1 MTAATESTETLI
13 KFKKE
18 YLSKISKAEGK
29 KGAKGN
35 EEQKK
40 VTPSREGR
48 LASQRNHD
56 RKDSSSQGKNGSK
69 SKEIELDM
77 QGD

>member
-1 MTAATESTETLI
+1 MVATIESTETLT

-18 YLSKISKAEGK
+18 YLNKIGKSEGK

-48 LASQRNHD
+48 FASQRN
-56 RKDSSSQGKNGSK
+56 
-69 SKEIELDM
+69 
-77 QGD
+77 

>member
-1 MTAATESTETLI
+1 MAGAESTETLA

-18 YLSKISKAEGK
+18 YLGKIGKAEGK
-29 KGAKGN
+29 KCTKVV

-48 LASQRNHD
+48 FASQRNQD
-56 RKDSSSQGKNGSK
+56 RKDSNSQGKNGSRC
-69 SKEIELDM
+69 KEVEADT
-77 QGD
+77 